1 MKIKIIGCGFAGLS
15 SALFL
20 SSLKDTEIEIFEKF
34 EKIKPV
40 GAGIVLQPS
49 VIPVLQELNILS
61 QVEDFMEPI
70 YKIIGK
76 NVKGKEIFST
86 YYKDEFGMG
95 INRVEFFNT
104 LYNEIKKK
112 ENIKINL
119 NHEVSSQELDY
130 FSQTSDLVIVC
141 SGSKSLLSSS
151 FEKKINKNYSFG
163 CLWGMTPNNNYT
175 NNMLSQFVNSSKE
188 MFGILPSGKINNQR
202 MLSIFWSIPISKN
215 LNVKNEVDKI
225 SQYEKFLSKDLYE
238 NIMNMDFSIAEYKDI
253 VMKKYHKDN
262 ILLIGDIAHAMS
274 PQLGQGA
281 NMALL
286 DSYLLYKLLSYKKTN
301 SINNILQ
308 EYSNKRKKHL
318 HFYSEASRFL
328 TPLFQSNNQFNGFQR
343 DMIFALMGKTRFVQW
358 MNSSILRGTRQSWIY
373 NDKIQ
378 YHNNDFF
385 K

>member
-20 SSLKDTEIEIFEKF
+20 STLDNAEVEIYEKF

-49 VIPVLQELNILS
+49 VLPVLQELNILS
-61 QVEDFMEPI
+61 EVNLFMEPI

-86 YYKDEFGMG
+86 HYNNEYGMG
-95 INRVEFFNT
+95 INRVSFFNT
-104 LYNEIKKK
+104 LYNEIQKRQ
-112 ENIKINL
+112 NIKIHL
-119 NHEVSSQELDY
+119 NHEVNEEELNK
-130 FSQTSDLVIVC
+130 FSENSDLVIVC

-151 FEKKINKNYSFG
+151 FEKKINKKYPFG
-163 CLWGMTPNNNYT
+163 CLWGMIPNEEET
-175 NNMLSQFVNSSKE
+175 INMLSQYVQSSKE

-202 MLSIFWSIPISKN
+202 MLSVFWSVPINDNINIK
-215 LNVKNEVDKI
+215 KEVEKI
-225 SQYEKFLSKDLYE
+225 SQYKKFLSASLYE
-238 NIMNMDFSIAEYKDI
+238 DIINMDFSIAEYKDI
-253 VMKKYHKDN
+253 VMKTYHKNN

-286 DSYLLYKLLSYKKTN
+286 DSYLLYKLLSINKQN
-301 SINNILQ
+301 SVKDNLTI
-308 EYSNKRKKHL
+308 YSKIRRKHL

-328 TPLFQSNNQFNGFQR
+328 TPLFQSNNTFNGWQR
-343 DMIFALMGKTRFVQW
+343 DMIFSLLGKTRLVQW
-358 MNSSILRGTRQSWIY
+358 MNSSILRGTRQNWIY
-373 NDKIQ
+373 NDMIK
-378 YHNNDFF
+378 YHKNDFF